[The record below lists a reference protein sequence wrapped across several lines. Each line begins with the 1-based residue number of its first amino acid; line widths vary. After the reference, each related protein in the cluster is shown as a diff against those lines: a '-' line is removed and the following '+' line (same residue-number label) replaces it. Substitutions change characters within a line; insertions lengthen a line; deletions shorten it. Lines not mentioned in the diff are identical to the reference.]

1 MCIDLPGRS
10 VDGYSSA
17 VIFASAPLQIN
28 IDEFLD
34 VTGGGSVLARRKGAY
49 VGRTKLLYEPR
60 MQQQTCS
67 HMSPC
72 KRTYLHRALYKD
84 GCV

>member
-1 MCIDLPGRS
+1 MPLLKGKTRKKKGIRLALAEMCINLLGRS

-34 VTGGGSVLARRKGAY
+34 VTGGGSVLARRKAAY
-49 VGRTKLLYEPR
+49 VGRTKLLYKPR
-60 MQQQTCS
+60 MQQ
-67 HMSPC
+67 
-72 KRTYLHRALYKD
+72 
-84 GCV
+84 

>member
-1 MCIDLPGRS
+1 MPLLRGKTHKKKGIRVTLAEMCIDLPGRS

-60 MQQQTCS
+60 MQQ
-67 HMSPC
+67 
-72 KRTYLHRALYKD
+72 
-84 GCV
+84 